1 MKALRLRLAISLMV
15 LLVVLAYAL
24 PNLPF
29 IGNSPLGAL
38 MEDRINLGLDLK
50 GGMNLTLGV
59 DMDKALQNT
68 LTVNGQEVRDRATQ
82 EKITIM
88 KPRLNAEGKLEI
100 TLPRADQAGE
110 FEAMMKKWFPNLV
123 QTSSASTSA
132 GFVYSYE
139 LSGDMRRL
147 TEEMTMEQVV
157 RTIRNRIDQFGRVP
171 PRARRCG
178 PERHDAPCR
187 HGPLPHHP

>member
-1 MKALRLRLAISLMV
+1 MKALRLRLAISFMV

-68 LTVNGQEVRDRATQ
+68 LSVTGQDVRDRATQ

-88 KPRLNAEGKLEI
+88 KPRLNAEGKLEVV
-100 TLPRADQAGE
+100 LPRVDKAAE
-110 FEAMMKKWFPNLV
+110 FEAMMTNWFPNLV
-123 QTSSASTSA
+123 QVSSIPNAA
-132 GFVYSYE
+132 GRVYS
-139 LSGDMRRL
+139 
-147 TEEMTMEQVV
+147 
-157 RTIRNRIDQFGRVP
+157 
-171 PRARRCG
+171 
-178 PERHDAPCR
+178 
-187 HGPLPHHP
+187 

>member
-1 MKALRLRLAISLMV
+1 MKALRLRLAISFMV

-38 MEDRINLGLDLK
+38 VEDRINLGLDLK

-68 LTVNGQEVRDRATQ
+68 LSVTGQDVRDRATQ

-88 KPRLNAEGKLEI
+88 KPRLNAEGKLEVV
-100 TLPRADQAGE
+100 LPRVDTQ
-110 FEAMMKKWFPNLV
+110 
-123 QTSSASTSA
+123 
-132 GFVYSYE
+132 
-139 LSGDMRRL
+139 SGQLCNSFLHFGSIFRRL
-147 TEEMTMEQVV
+147 SELDLYQLGAIFTKVNVV
-157 RTIRNRIDQFGRVP
+157 EKL
-171 PRARRCG
+171 RR
-178 PERHDAPCR
+178 RD
-187 HGPLPHHP
+187 

>member
-24 PNLPF
+24 PNLPV

-100 TLPRADQAGE
+100 ALPRTDQAGD

-123 QTSSASTSA
+123 QASASSTAA
-132 GFVYSYE
+132 GRVYCYE

-147 TEEMTMEQVV
+147 T
-157 RTIRNRIDQFGRVP
+157 
-171 PRARRCG
+171 
-178 PERHDAPCR
+178 
-187 HGPLPHHP
+187 

>member
-1 MKALRLRLAISLMV
+1 MKALRLRLAISFMV

-68 LTVNGQEVRDRATQ
+68 LSVTGQDVRDRATQ

-88 KPRLNAEGKLEI
+88 KPRLCLALDLLA
-100 TLPRADQAGE
+100 TR
-110 FEAMMKKWFPNLV
+110 WW
-123 QTSSASTSA
+123 
-132 GFVYSYE
+132 
-139 LSGDMRRL
+139 
-147 TEEMTMEQVV
+147 QVPFLLFYDPV
-157 RTIRNRIDQFGRVP
+157 W
-171 PRARRCG
+171 
-178 PERHDAPCR
+178 
-187 HGPLPHHP
+187 HP